1 MNAAQVHLMLNHI
14 PILGILF
21 GTVLLAFSRWGK
33 KPEYVRLCLVV
44 FVLTGLVAIAVY
56 LSGEGAEEIVEHV
69 PGVSEHFLEEHEDT
83 AFYAYLSALA
93 LGLVSLA
100 ALVVSKWRDR
110 LVSVA
115 LVLSVVASG
124 LMVWAGSL
132 GGKINHPE
140 IRSEAASLSV
150 PSKDEDDTREE
161 PHEDN

>member
-1 MNAAQVHLMLNHI
+1 MNAANVHLMLNHI

-21 GTVLLAFSRWGK
+21 GTVLLAYGLWRK
-33 KPEYVRLCLVV
+33 KPEYVRLCLGLFV
-44 FVLTGLVAIAVY
+44 FTGLVSIAVY

-93 LGLVSLA
+93 LGLASLA
-100 ALVVSKWRDR
+100 ALIVSKWRKR
-110 LVSVA
+110 LVPVVLA
-115 LVLSVVASG
+115 LSVVASG

-140 IRSEAASLSV
+140 LRSEAASVSV
-150 PSKDEDDTREE
+150 PSNDEDETHEE
-161 PHEDN
+161 PDEDN